1 MPHKRSKR
9 SVRETEKAKKGQN
22 LAPAQEPPSG
32 YVDDTPKGA
41 ARILNSL
48 KVRQDFHEKKKA
60 AATATT
66 DAANKKA
73 KSKQK
78 GGTKDTLPK
87 ILPGEKLGDFNR
99 RLEDHMRPVVT
110 QAMKDANAKKADEAR
125 KLALEKKERREA
137 QQEAKRK
144 KDASLAQAEKS
155 DGEGEDEEEWAGVDS
170 SSKKPEIAKKASKRT
185 RDPEHEYE
193 DPSNPRKRGK
203 TEFEKAPIRSG
214 ILDVMTAPPTLP
226 RLKKSTKQTPSS
238 IFAPINR
245 NPLNSGQ
252 QRLMEEERERVV
264 ARYRELKETKRLER
278 EEEQKNVKKKKQ

>member
-1 MPHKRSKR
+1 MLFRNGLDLILHCFHR
-9 SVRETEKAKKGQN
+9 GQN
-22 LAPAQEPPSG
+22 LAPAQEPSSG

-60 AATATT
+60 AANATT
-66 DAANKKA
+66 DAANKKT

-78 GGTKDTLPK
+78 GGTKDALPK

-144 KDASLAQAEKS
+144 KDAGAAQAEKS
-155 DGEGEDEEEWAGVDS
+155 EAEEEEGEEWGGVDS
-170 SSKKPEIAKKASKRT
+170 GSKNPASTKKASKRT

-203 TEFEKAPIRSG
+203 TEFEKAPIRTG

-238 IFAPINR
+238 IYAPVNR

-264 ARYRELKETKRLER
+264 ARYRELKEAKRIER
-278 EEEQKNVKKKKQ
+278 EEEQKNMKKKL